1 MFRVGFLNFR
11 RIHYTLIAGSSDI
24 KIIFFVLAIID
35 YKKIKKRK
43 IYGGLQANRSLKTA
57 GLRRSKMANYS
68 WKTADLRRKQNGT
81 F

>member
-1 MFRVGFLNFR
+1 
-11 RIHYTLIAGSSDI
+11 
-24 KIIFFVLAIID
+24 VLAIID